1 MKRIIFVMILAVF
14 LAFLFGRSTVEKSH
28 VDTLKGSEKA
38 TATHIKKQLYTCGMH
53 PQVIQDHPG
62 NCPICGM
69 GLTPVKNTDSKV
81 AKKDEKTE
89 RKILYWRAPLDPTY
103 ISKKP
108 GKSPMGMDLV
118 PVYNDEVSS
127 GEITI
132 SPSVEQNIGITTAT
146 VRSGP
151 LSHTIKTYG
160 STTWDERTLSAINT
174 KIDGWIEKLYVNET
188 GQRVRKGQ
196 PLLSIYSPQL
206 VATQREY
213 LAALDTARALQKS
226 SDLTVAQGGKDLLEA
241 ARRRLT
247 LWDISGKQI
256 DRLETTRNVRKNLT
270 LYAPIGGIV
279 THRAVVVGDHVKAGM
294 NLLKIAALDPIW
306 VIGSVYESDIPLVKK
321 GMEAKVSFD
330 NLPGEFFKGKVDYT
344 YPYLE
349 GASRTGKIRIIMPN
363 KDGKI
368 LPEMYASV
376 ALAVQLS
383 TETLQ
388 IPSNAVIRASS
399 NDTIVFIS
407 KGGGKFEGRKVVLGP
422 IGDGNMV
429 MVKAG
434 LEDGEHVVTSAQ
446 FLLDSESNLK
456 AAIQSMLDSQKQ
468 EKTR

>member
-1 MKRIIFVMILAVF
+1 MVLAVF
-14 LAFLFGRSTVEKSH
+14 LAFMFGRSTAEKSH
-28 VDTLKGSEKA
+28 VDTLKGSEKT
-38 TATHIKKQLYTCGMH
+38 TAPHVKKQLYTCGMH

-62 NCPICGM
+62 DCPICGM
-69 GLTPVKNTDSKV
+69 KLTPVKNTDSKV
-81 AKKDEKTE
+81 SEKDKNTE
-89 RKILYWRAPLDPTY
+89 RKVLYWRAPMDPTY

-132 SPSVEQNIGITTAT
+132 SPAVEQNIGITTAT

-151 LSHTIKTYG
+151 LSRAIKTYG
-160 STTWDERTLSAINT
+160 STTWDEKTLSAINT

-226 SDLTVAQGGKDLLEA
+226 SDATVAQGGKDLLVA

-256 DRLETTRNVRKNLT
+256 DRLERTRNVRKDLT
-270 LYAPIGGIV
+270 LYSPISGIV

-306 VIGSVYESDIPLVKK
+306 VIGSVYESDIPLVEK

-330 NLPGEFFKGKVDYT
+330 NLPGESFKGKVDYS

-349 GASRTGKIRIIMPN
+349 GASRTGKIRIVMPN

-376 ALAVQLS
+376 ALSVQLS
-383 TETLQ
+383 PETLQ

-399 NDTIVFIS
+399 DDTIVFIA
-407 KGGGKFEGRKVVLGP
+407 KGDGKFEGRKVVLGP
-422 IGDGNMV
+422 IGDGDTV

-434 LEDGEHVVTSAQ
+434 LEAGEKVVTSAQ

-456 AAIQSMLDSQKQ
+456 AAIQNMLDSQKQ
-468 EKTR
+468 GKSQ

>member
-1 MKRIIFVMILAVF
+1 MKRIVFVLIPVAL
-14 LAFLFGRSTVEKSH
+14 LAFILGRSTAPKSTPDKSH
-28 VDTLKGSEKA
+28 ATETAMAHKA
-38 TATHIKKQLYTCGMH
+38 KKQLYTCGMH

-62 NCPICGM
+62 NCPICAM
-69 GLTPVKNTDSKV
+69 ALTPVKNTDSKV
-81 AKKDEKTE
+81 TEKDKNTE
-89 RKILYWRAPLDPTY
+89 RKVLYWRAPMDPTY

-108 GKSPMGMDLV
+108 GKSPMGMNLV

-132 SPSVEQNIGITTAT
+132 SPAVEQNIGITTAT

-151 LSHTIKTYG
+151 LSLAIKTYG
-160 STTWDERTLSAINT
+160 STTWDEKTLSAINT

-188 GQRVRKGQ
+188 GQRIRKGQ

-226 SDLTVAQGGKDLLEA
+226 SDATVAQGGKDLLVA
-241 ARRRLT
+241 ARHRLT

-256 DRLETTRNVRKNLT
+256 DRLERTRNVRKNLT
-270 LYAPIGGIV
+270 LYSPISGIV
-279 THRAVVVGDHVKAGM
+279 THRAVVLGDHVKAGM

-321 GMEAKVSFD
+321 GMETKVTFD
-330 NLPGEFFKGKVDYT
+330 NLPGESFKGRVDYT
-344 YPYLE
+344 YPYVE
-349 GASRTGKIRIIMPN
+349 GASRTGKVRIVIPN
-363 KDGKI
+363 RDGKI

-376 ALAVQLS
+376 ALSVQLS
-383 TETLQ
+383 PETLQ
-388 IPSNAVIRASS
+388 IPSNAVIRASTD
-399 NDTIVFIS
+399 DTLVFIAS
-407 KGGGKFEGRKVVLGP
+407 GEGKYAGRKVVLGP
-422 IGDGNMV
+422 IGDGDTV

-434 LEDGEHVVTSAQ
+434 LEAGERIVTSAQ

-456 AAIQSMLDSQKQ
+456 AAIQNMLDSQNKG
-468 EKTR
+468 KTK

>member
-1 MKRIIFVMILAVF
+1 MVLAVF
-14 LAFLFGRSTVEKSH
+14 LAFMFGRSTAEKSH
-28 VDTLKGSEKA
+28 VDTLKGSEKT
-38 TATHIKKQLYTCGMH
+38 TAPHVKKQLYTCGMH

-62 NCPICGM
+62 DCPICGM
-69 GLTPVKNTDSKV
+69 KLTPVKNTDSKV
-81 AKKDEKTE
+81 SEKDKNTE
-89 RKILYWRAPLDPTY
+89 RKVLYWRAPMDPTY

-132 SPSVEQNIGITTAT
+132 SPAVEQNIGITTAT

-151 LSHTIKTYG
+151 LSRAIKTYG
-160 STTWDERTLSAINT
+160 STTWNEKTLSAINT

-226 SDLTVAQGGKDLLEA
+226 SDATVAQGGKDLLVA

-256 DRLETTRNVRKNLT
+256 DRLERTRNVRKDLT
-270 LYAPIGGIV
+270 LYSPISGIV

-306 VIGSVYESDIPLVKK
+306 VIGSVYESDIPLVEK

-330 NLPGEFFKGKVDYT
+330 NLPGESFKGKVDYS

-349 GASRTGKIRIIMPN
+349 GASRTGKIRIVMPN

-376 ALAVQLS
+376 ALSVQLS
-383 TETLQ
+383 PETLQ

-399 NDTIVFIS
+399 DDTIVFIA
-407 KGGGKFEGRKVVLGP
+407 KGDGKFEGRKVVLGP
-422 IGDGNMV
+422 IGDGDTV

-434 LEDGEHVVTSAQ
+434 LEAGEKVLTSAQ

-456 AAIQSMLDSQKQ
+456 AAIQNMLDSQKQ
-468 EKTR
+468 GKSQ